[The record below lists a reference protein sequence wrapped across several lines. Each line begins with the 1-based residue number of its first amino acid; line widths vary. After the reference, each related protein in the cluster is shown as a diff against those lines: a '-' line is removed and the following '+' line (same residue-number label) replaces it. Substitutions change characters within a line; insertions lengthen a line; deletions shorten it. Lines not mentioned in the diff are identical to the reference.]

1 MTPDQSDGQYD
12 WREQMRHNWE
22 DHDRIWN
29 TLNRVAERMDALAR
43 DDEKMHSHL
52 AQQKGNI
59 DNLLEALRKL
69 LDRIPPESLR

>member
-12 WREQMRHNWE
+12 WREQMRRNWE
-22 DHDRIWN
+22 DRDRIWK
-29 TLNRVAERMDALAR
+29 TLDALAR
-43 DDEKMHSHL
+43 DHEKMHSHL
-52 AQQKGNI
+52 VQQKRNI